1 MPPFV
6 PVDPS
11 DPIVA
16 LFALVLTEALKRL
29 LKPAALARIGPVIPA
44 IVVLTALAL
53 RAGYDA
59 ALTEGG
65 LTWASVLRGLA
76 AAGVAVLTHAQLR
89 SVAKALTGP
98 QDPPATGPGAAPPV
112 A

>member
-1 MPPFV
+1 MPPTV
-6 PVDPS
+6 PLDPS
-11 DPIVA
+11 DPLVA
-16 LFALVLTEALKRL
+16 LFALMLTEALKRL
-29 LKPAALARIGPVIPA
+29 LKPAALARIGPILPA

-76 AAGVAVLTHAQLR
+76 AAGVAVLTHAQFR
-89 SVAKALTGP
+89 SVAKALTTPRDSGE
-98 QDPPATGPGAAPPV
+98 DGYDKS
-112 A
+112 